1 MYMIAEL
8 SQYVAVASFLEAWIE
23 MLDFGFFEFRDSC
36 RLLLGG
42 VDWNCFLD
50 GMPIE
55 EVRRLLF
62 GDVDWNGYTLDLGDL
77 GNSRLLLGGV
87 DWNSYN
93 SVKYFHKKEKDG

>member
-42 VDWNCFLD
+42 VD
-50 GMPIE
+50 
-55 EVRRLLF
+55 
-62 GDVDWNGYTLDLGDL
+62 
-77 GNSRLLLGGV
+77 
-87 DWNSYN
+87 
-93 SVKYFHKKEKDG
+93 